1 MPGANA
7 SRIVHIA
14 LKVDDLEGATRFYE
28 EAFGFREVRTERV
41 RDHVSRHLSDGVT
54 DLALVKYDVDAAS
67 AESRAAGHGP
77 CIHHFGV
84 EVDDPGEAEARIRA
98 YGCEIVSDPGVV
110 PFKFRAPGGTLC
122 EIVPRGR
129 YALPGPRRS
138 LGDLGSAVAL
148 AALGL
153 YVIGQARRWESL
165 TPNGPGAGFFP
176 LWYGVAMLALAAVLL
191 VSALRRRGSAAGA
204 RLRWNHLG
212 RALTGWL
219 ALAASLVLSRLVGF
233 VVSFALLTFFI
244 IAVMYRRPWK
254 VAAALA
260 VASALAFY
268 VLFPVALGVP
278 LPAGVL
284 GF

>member
-41 RDHVSRHLSDGVT
+41 RDHVSRHLSDGAT
-54 DLALVKYDVDAAS
+54 DLALVKYDADATS
-67 AESRAAGHGP
+67 AESGAAGDRP

-84 EVDDPGEAEARIRA
+84 EVDDLGEAEARIRG

-110 PFKFRAPGGTLC
+110 PVKFRAPGGTLC

-129 YALPGPRRS
+129 YARPGPKRN
-138 LGDLGSAVAL
+138 LGDLGSALVL
-148 AALGL
+148 GSLGL
-153 YVIGQARRWESL
+153 YVIGQARQWEYL

-176 LWYGVAMLALAAVLL
+176 LWYGVAMVALAAVLL
-191 VSALRRRGSAAGA
+191 ASGLRRRGTAAGA
-204 RLRWNHLG
+204 RLHWNRIA

-219 ALAASLVLSRLVGF
+219 ALAASVVLSRLVGF
-233 VVSFALLTFFI
+233 VLSFALLTFFLV
-244 IAVMYRRPWK
+244 AVMYRRPWK
-254 VAAALA
+254 VAAAVA
-260 VASALAFY
+260 AASALAFY
-268 VLFPVALGVP
+268 LLFPVALGVP
-278 LPAGVL
+278 LPAGIL